1 MEEETIDSPEPAS
14 PKSEENRFSLLPNAL
29 IHHILSFVDD
39 MRITVQMSIL
49 SNRWRHIWKSL
60 PALTF
65 RYDPIVSNGFF
76 RDFVNTAL
84 MLRED
89 IDLHSLTVVWIDPLN
104 TDIDIADA
112 LNTWVLYA
120 VKRKV
125 KKLVFVIGVNKSQ
138 SFEFPECVFNC
149 ESLTN
154 LRLYLGSM
162 YRSTLCLPES
172 IHLPNLKYLK
182 FEALHLYEDLMTDF
196 FTRCPALESVT
207 INNCIM
213 GDLQI
218 VSHSLKH
225 FTMLYS
231 SFNATVSEVANSV
244 LLFAPNL
251 EVFDIKCH
259 PSQLFGLFLKS
270 LVKADVE
277 MVVQEKRNNPYTYS
291 ELAGEAK
298 DMYAKAMMIMLEKF
312 HNVKDLTLS
321 SRFIQIISR
330 SPDLLKT
337 KPPQLPHLRRM
348 ELRTY
353 LSKDCAQA
361 ILYLLRISPKIE
373 SLSVRID
380 KDCFA
385 EQPTGLYCNEIN
397 FPSENIEEYWKP
409 GLTSRYEPLHLK
421 VVELVDVNG
430 SVDELRFIEVF
441 LKYAVRLEKLVLY
454 WNWDG
459 SDNLMDRV
467 MKFDEKL
474 RSLPKASSRVS
485 TLFY

>member
-1 MEEETIDSPEPAS
+1 M
-14 PKSEENRFSLLPNAL
+14 
-29 IHHILSFVDD
+29 V
-39 MRITVQMSIL
+39 
-49 SNRWRHIWKSL
+49 
-60 PALTF
+60 
-65 RYDPIVSNGFF
+65 
-76 RDFVNTAL
+76 
-84 MLRED
+84 
-89 IDLHSLTVVWIDPLN
+89 DPLN
-104 TDIDIADA
+104 TDIGIADA
-112 LNTWVLYA
+112 LNTWILYA
-120 VKRKV
+120 VKREV
-125 KKLVFVIGVNKSQ
+125 KELVFVIGVNKSQ

-149 ESLTN
+149 ESLTD
-154 LRLYLGSM
+154 LHLYLGSM

-172 IHLPNLKYLK
+172 IHLPNLKSLK
-182 FEALHLYEDLMTDF
+182 FEALRLYEDLMNDF
-196 FTRCPALESVT
+196 FTCCPALESVT
-207 INNCIM
+207 IRNCIM

-225 FTMLYS
+225 FTMVYS

-251 EVFDIKCH
+251 ESFDIKCH
-259 PSQLFGLFLKS
+259 PTQLFGLFLKS

-277 MVVQEKRNNPYTYS
+277 MVVQEKRNSPYTYS
-291 ELAGEAK
+291 ELPGKAK
-298 DMYAKAMMIMLEKF
+298 DMFAKAMMLMLEKF
-312 HNVKDLTLS
+312 RSVKDLTLS
-321 SRFIQIISR
+321 SRFIQ
-330 SPDLLKT
+330 
-337 KPPQLPHLRRM
+337 
-348 ELRTY
+348 LRTY

-380 KDCFA
+380 KDCLA
-385 EQPTGLYCNEIN
+385 EQPTGTYCDEIN

-409 GLTSRYEPLHLK
+409 GLTSQYEPLHLK

>member
-1 MEEETIDSPEPAS
+1 MEVETIDSPEPAS
-14 PKSEENRFSLLPNAL
+14 PKSEEDRFSLLPNAL

-65 RYDPIVSNGFF
+65 RYDPIVSNGIF

-162 YRSTLCLPES
+162 YRSTLRLPES
-172 IHLPNLKYLK
+172 IHLPNLKSLK

-218 VSHSLKH
+218 ISHSLKH

-321 SRFIQIISR
+321 SRFIQ
-330 SPDLLKT
+330 
-337 KPPQLPHLRRM
+337 
-348 ELRTY
+348 
-353 LSKDCAQA
+353 
-361 ILYLLRISPKIE
+361 
-373 SLSVRID
+373 
-380 KDCFA
+380 DCFA

-459 SDNLMDRV
+459 SDNLMGRV